1 MTLPSSLTIV
11 LGMGMT
17 TAMTFGQAVFAPRET
32 ALGNS
37 GALVHDSRGF
47 TTNPSG
53 MTGIRDWDFNA
64 GTYISTAVPAQ
75 SFVFAGMGVGKRFLE
90 NHYLAL
96 QYSPGTSIDII
107 QPATATIIGV
117 NLPADR
123 KFSYAE
129 PFAAAYAYRF
139 SEAFSVGLQGRVV
152 TETVN
157 DPQYQFEIKD
167 TTIVPVSKE
176 FRAITWFGD
185 LSVTWIPSPGVIL
198 SALGRGLLQAHGSEL
213 PPEFST
219 YRLPL
224 DRALELGA
232 SMSISPSLTIAGGV
246 STSGTGSAGVEW
258 SPGWNLSLRAGMYGD
273 RDEKPFVYSY
283 AAGIGVTYAFVEL
296 DAAYQFFAEQTE
308 RRGTIF
314 SGAFSPSSL
323 RHIGLNRYTP
333 DRASISVKATLG
345 SIRESLAHI
354 EGIEMLGGVY
364 PSAYEALAFRPIGKV
379 RVRNIA
385 RKPIQ
390 ARVTFF
396 VDRFMDQ
403 PTESTPVY
411 IEPGSAAEIP
421 LTAVFNEQVKNIDR
435 VTIREGTVSVSATVA
450 EEYDDRAQTRVL
462 IHGKNDWDGNVH
474 NLRYF
479 VTTDEPS
486 VLRTSR
492 DILLQKKDSLGAA
505 PKELT
510 AFRNAQLL
518 FNTFARNL
526 MYVSDPKQSADYVQ
540 YPAETL
546 KLRGGDC
553 DDMTVCFASL
563 LSSVGISTAFVDVV
577 PPNRPDNSHIY
588 LLFDT
593 GVNPKFGSSIAANP
607 KRYVIRKSKT
617 GEDTIWLPIE
627 TTVTTRGFDAAWSE
641 GAQEYFDDVEIG
653 LGLVKGWVTIVDV
666 N

>member
-1 MTLPSSLTIV
+1 
-11 LGMGMT
+11 
-17 TAMTFGQAVFAPRET
+17 
-32 ALGNS
+32 
-37 GALVHDSRGF
+37 
-47 TTNPSG
+47 
-53 MTGIRDWDFNA
+53 
-64 GTYISTAVPAQ
+64 
-75 SFVFAGMGVGKRFLE
+75 
-90 NHYLAL
+90 
-96 QYSPGTSIDII
+96 
-107 QPATATIIGV
+107 
-117 NLPADR
+117 
-123 KFSYAE
+123 
-129 PFAAAYAYRF
+129 
-139 SEAFSVGLQGRVV
+139 
-152 TETVN
+152 
-157 DPQYQFEIKD
+157 
-167 TTIVPVSKE
+167 
-176 FRAITWFGD
+176 
-185 LSVTWIPSPGVIL
+185 
-198 SALGRGLLQAHGSEL
+198 
-213 PPEFST
+213 
-219 YRLPL
+219 
-224 DRALELGA
+224 
-232 SMSISPSLTIAGGV
+232 
-246 STSGTGSAGVEW
+246 
-258 SPGWNLSLRAGMYGD
+258 
-273 RDEKPFVYSY
+273 
-283 AAGIGVTYAFVEL
+283 
-296 DAAYQFFAEQTE
+296 
-308 RRGTIF
+308 
-314 SGAFSPSSL
+314 
-323 RHIGLNRYTP
+323 
-333 DRASISVKATLG
+333 
-345 SIRESLAHI
+345 
-354 EGIEMLGGVY
+354 
-364 PSAYEALAFRPIGKV
+364 
-379 RVRNIA
+379 
-385 RKPIQ
+385 
-390 ARVTFF
+390 
-396 VDRFMDQ
+396 
-403 PTESTPVY
+403 
-411 IEPGSAAEIP
+411 
-421 LTAVFNEQVKNIDR
+421 VKNIDR